1 VVQVAS
7 VMAQR
12 PERSLPKQTQ
22 SWGELKGAYRFLSNP
37 RVEPAWIGR
46 AHQQLTREACLAQA
60 VVLCVQDD
68 SDLCAVKI
76 DAEQYMMHST
86 LAVLPSGEV
95 LGLLQQRFFA
105 RVEQPDRETR
115 KQRAGRWR
123 ESDVWQEAVEE
134 IGDSPSPCRFI
145 HVADRGADNL
155 RFMHACVNR
164 NVGFVVRAHHD
175 RRVNEGAGKLWAH
188 LVDQPIAGTTVAR
201 IGTQRNGLGRIVRQG
216 RDATLAVRLA
226 RVRLEEPSNGHE
238 QHDGPL
244 TVNVIYLRE
253 IDPPAGV
260 EPVDWMLLTSEP
272 ATTFEQALVIIG
284 YYRCR
289 WVIEEWHRA
298 LKEGC
303 RLEGSQLQDAQ
314 ALLRLTAV
322 LSVVAI
328 RLIQLRDLA
337 DTTLADTTR
346 QDPKALQGLVPP
358 TWILI
363 VATLAK
369 ADPATLTPRQFWRL
383 IARRG
388 GWLARKSDP
397 RPGWKAIWTGWHDV
411 QQLVEGAELIASSN
425 KLTLTGC
432 G

>member
-1 VVQVAS
+1 
-7 VMAQR
+7 MAQR
-12 PERSLPKQTQ
+12 PERSLPQQTQ
-22 SWGELKGAYRFLSNP
+22 SWGELKGAYRFLNNR
-37 RVEPAWIGR
+37 RVEPARIGR
-46 AHQQLTREACLAQA
+46 AHQQLTREACPSQA

-68 SDLCAVKI
+68 SDLCAAKI
-76 DAEQYMMHST
+76 DSEQHVMHST

-105 RVEQPDRETR
+105 RVEQPEKETR

-134 IGDSPSPCRFI
+134 IGASPSPCRFV

-155 RFMHACVNR
+155 RFMHACGSSST
-164 NVGFVVRAHHD
+164 GFLVRAHHD

-188 LVDQPIAGTTVAR
+188 LADQPVAGSTVAH

-216 RDATLAVRLA
+216 RDAKLAVRLA
-226 RVRLEEPSNGHE
+226 RVRLEEPSNCHE

-244 TVNVIYLRE
+244 TVNVVYLSE

-272 ATTFEQALVIIG
+272 AATFEQALVIIG

-303 RLEGSQLQDAQ
+303 RLECSQLENAQ
-314 ALLRLTAV
+314 ALMRLTAV

-337 DTTLADTTR
+337 DKQEGDAQTLR
-346 QDPKALQGLVPP
+346 QLLPA

-363 VATLAK
+363 VAALART
-369 ADPATLTPRQFWRL
+369 DPAALTPKQFWHT
-383 IARRG
+383 IAQRG
-388 GWLARKSDP
+388 GWLGRKSDG
-397 RPGWKAIWTGWHDV
+397 RPGWKAIWTEWHDV
-411 QQLVEGAELIASSN
+411 QQLVQGAELIASIN